1 MGILFP
7 LFSPTWAQEYSEL
20 WGATGEK
27 WSPTSRLPDFSFAG
41 YHSGE
46 KPIPTIP
53 LTANVKS
60 YGAKGDGQHEDSQS
74 FLDAI
79 AVTSHGTILIPAGC
93 YKISQIL
100 EIHQG
105 GIVLRGASPAE
116 TVLWYWTKKAGRCRL
131 VCWGAN
137 DTAIKYHV
145 RIHEGD
151 TFRVETQG
159 GQLFANKPKLT
170 DGEWHHLACVF
181 PPGGKMC
188 HDHILYVDGVEIKDR
203 GGNNV
208 GVDTDTKT
216 NDVEIGW
223 NKWVGHGDPAQGVF
237 DEVAIF
243 STALSEKD
251 VNDIMNKGLAV
262 ALSVSPK
269 EKLTTIWG
277 SLKTIRYLGN

>member
-1 MGILFP
+1 M
-7 LFSPTWAQEYSEL
+7 
-20 WGATGEK
+20 
-27 WSPTSRLPDFSFAG
+27 
-41 YHSGE
+41 
-46 KPIPTIP
+46 
-53 LTANVKS
+53 
-60 YGAKGDGQHEDSQS
+60 
-74 FLDAI
+74 
-79 AVTSHGTILIPAGC
+79 
-93 YKISQIL
+93 
-100 EIHQG
+100 
-105 GIVLRGASPAE
+105 
-116 TVLWYWTKKAGRCRL
+116 LWYWTKKAGRCRL

-251 VNDIMNKGLAV
+251 INDIMNKALAV

>member
-1 MGILFP
+1 MD
-7 LFSPTWAQEYSEL
+7 S
-20 WGATGEK
+20 
-27 WSPTSRLPDFSFAG
+27 
-41 YHSGE
+41 SGH
-46 KPIPTIP
+46 KR
-53 LTANVKS
+53 N
-60 YGAKGDGQHEDSQS
+60 
-74 FLDAI
+74 
-79 AVTSHGTILIPAGC
+79 GTIVGQDKWVKGKFGGGLELSGTQNNEVIIEG
-93 YKISQIL
+93 YKGI
-100 EIHQG
+100 G
-105 GIVLRGASPAE
+105 GNSLRT
-116 TVLWYWTKKAGRCRL
+116 TVLWYWTKKVGRCRL

-170 DGEWHHLACVF
+170 DSEWHHLACVF
-181 PPGGKMC
+181 LPGGKMC

-203 GGNNV
+203 GGDNV

-243 STALSEKD
+243 QH
-251 VNDIMNKGLAV
+251 
-262 ALSVSPK
+262 
-269 EKLTTIWG
+269 
-277 SLKTIRYLGN
+277 SLERKRR

>member
-1 MGILFP
+1 
-7 LFSPTWAQEYSEL
+7 
-20 WGATGEK
+20 
-27 WSPTSRLPDFSFAG
+27 
-41 YHSGE
+41 
-46 KPIPTIP
+46 
-53 LTANVKS
+53 
-60 YGAKGDGQHEDSQS
+60 
-74 FLDAI
+74 
-79 AVTSHGTILIPAGC
+79 
-93 YKISQIL
+93 
-100 EIHQG
+100 
-105 GIVLRGASPAE
+105 
-116 TVLWYWTKKAGRCRL
+116 
-131 VCWGAN
+131 
-137 DTAIKYHV
+137 
-145 RIHEGD
+145 
-151 TFRVETQG
+151 
-159 GQLFANKPKLT
+159 
-170 DGEWHHLACVF
+170 
-181 PPGGKMC
+181 MC
-188 HDHILYVDGVEIKDR
+188 HDDILYVDGVEIKDR